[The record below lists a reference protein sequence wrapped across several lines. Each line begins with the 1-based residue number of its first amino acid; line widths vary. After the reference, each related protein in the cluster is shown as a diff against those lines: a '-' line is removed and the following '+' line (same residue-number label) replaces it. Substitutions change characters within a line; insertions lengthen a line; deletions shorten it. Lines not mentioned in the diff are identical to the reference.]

1 MIIKHL
7 RRALKY
13 FIQITLIFCVI
24 IGILML
30 SGMASTDINT
40 AFRSGW
46 KSVELILAAFALM
59 SLIYPFFGYGKRT
72 VHATGDP
79 AGHWKTIDEALDTRG
94 YVLAGE
100 TPKGGRK
107 YHLRSGTNRVARL
120 WEDTITINPVLE
132 GFQAEGLTRDL
143 VRVVMLLDRKL
154 NHYDN

>member
-1 MIIKHL
+1 MILKHL

-13 FIQITLIFCVI
+13 FIQITLLFGVI

-30 SGMASTDINT
+30 SGMASTDIDT

-46 KSVELILAAFALM
+46 KSVQLILAAFALM

-79 AGHWKTIDEALDTRG
+79 ATHWKTIDEALDNRG
-94 YVLAGE
+94 YVFAGE
-100 TPKGGRK
+100 TPEGGRK
-107 YHLRSGTNRVARL
+107 FHLKSGVSRVARL
-120 WEDTITINPVLE
+120 WEDTITINPVLG

-143 VRVVMLLDRKL
+143 VRVVMALDRKL
-154 NHYDN
+154 NSYDD